1 MNYQSIKMK
10 KEDRSML
17 SIMHYS
23 QLLVLVTGVGGFL
36 VPFIIWI
43 VKRDEIDGVDEHGKA
58 IVNFQAS
65 MFLYSIIAVPL
76 ILAIGL
82 GILMLIAISILV
94 IVFPIINGMKVNDD
108 KPIDYPFTI
117 KFLK

>member
-1 MNYQSIKMK
+1 MK
-10 KEDRSML
+10 KEDNSML

-36 VPFIIWI
+36 VPFVIWI
-43 VKRDEIDGVDEHGKA
+43 VKRDEIKDVDEHGKA

-65 MFLYSIIAVPL
+65 MFLYSIIAFPL
-76 ILAIGL
+76 ILALGL
-82 GILMLIAISILV
+82 GFLILIAVSLLV
-94 IVFPIINGMKVNDD
+94 IVLPIINGLKVNDG
-108 KPIDYPFTI
+108 KPIDYPFSI

>member
-1 MNYQSIKMK
+1 
-10 KEDRSML
+10 ML